1 MAGIQPSLNDR
12 EYDLWL
18 RIASNMYDEAIARG
32 ITGLTPPSLNDRELD
47 LIKKVTY
54 YTAALANVQ

>member
-1 MAGIQPSLNDR
+1 
-12 EYDLWL
+12 
-18 RIASNMYDEAIARG
+18 MYDEAIARG